1 MKESPA
7 RSFASETTLP
17 FLGRHLPLAV
27 IPPEPGTPLFRLA
40 NERFELRRD
49 GKDLGA
55 SLFADWC
62 TAWLRP
68 HIASR
73 LPGLAEKAGVTYSGF
88 SVRTCRS
95 RWGSCSASGRLSFA
109 SGLTM
114 AETDLIEYVL
124 VHELCHR
131 REMNHSSRF
140 WSHVER
146 ILPDWRSR
154 RSRLRALSPLLYL
167 LR

>member
-1 MKESPA
+1 MKESPEF
-7 RSFASETTLP
+7 SFASATTLP
-17 FLGRHLPLAV
+17 FLGRHLPLTV
-27 IPPEPGTPLFRLA
+27 IPPEPGTPLFRLSD
-40 NERFELRRD
+40 ERFELRRD
-49 GKDLGA
+49 GRDRGA

-62 TAWLRP
+62 AAWLRP

-95 RWGSCSASGRLSFA
+95 RWGSCSASGRLSFT

-114 AETDLIEYVL
+114 AEADLIEYVL

-154 RSRLRALSPLLYL
+154 RSRLRELSPLL
-167 LR
+167 RFFR